1 MKQFSNIVYEEI
13 GKVARITFNRPD
25 VRNALNLELLGEVIQ
40 VVEHLSTSD
49 KIRAL
54 IVTGTADVFSGG
66 ADVDY
71 LENDLCKQPPTE
83 IYKVLTEYYGK
94 AALSLRK
101 LPFPVIAAING
112 PAVGAAF
119 DFSLNCDFRVASKSA
134 SMGSIWVRISTIP
147 ALGGMFLLP
156 RIVGYG
162 RAAEMIFSGDI
173 ISADEA
179 YRIGLVNHVYEDS
192 ELQEKTLA
200 LATRLS
206 KKAPGAVKIAK
217 NGLNRGLDGTFSGE
231 VDYAVYMQ
239 SICLAMADCVEG
251 IRAFKEKRE
260 PKFIDK

>member
-1 MKQFSNIVYEEI
+1 MKFSNILFEEI
-13 GKVARITFNRPD
+13 DKVARITFNRPD
-25 VRNALNLELLGEVIQ
+25 VRNALNLELLGEMIQ
-40 VVEHLSTSD
+40 VVEYLSKND

-54 IVTGTADVFSGG
+54 IITGTADIFSGG

-71 LENDLCKQPPTE
+71 LESDLCKQPTTE

-101 LPFPVIAAING
+101 LPFPVIAAYNG

-119 DFSLNCDFRVASKSA
+119 DLSLNCDFRVAAKSA

-162 RAAEMIFSGDI
+162 RAAEMIYSGDI

-179 YRIGLVNHVYEDS
+179 HRIGLVNHVYEDS
-192 ELQEKTLA
+192 QLQEKTLA
-200 LATRLS
+200 LATRLA
-206 KKAPGAVKIAK
+206 KNAPGAIKIAK
-217 NGLNRGLDGTFSGE
+217 NGLNRGLDGTFAGE

-239 SICLAMADCVEG
+239 SICLRMEDCLEG
-251 IRAFKEKRE
+251 IRAFKEKRG
-260 PKFIDK
+260 PKFTGK

>member
-1 MKQFSNIVYEEI
+1 MKFSNIVFEEI

-25 VRNALNLELLGEVIQ
+25 VRNALNLELLGEMIQ
-40 VVEHLSTSD
+40 VVEYLSKSD

-54 IVTGTADVFSGG
+54 IITGTADIFSGG

-71 LENDLCKQPPTE
+71 LESDLCKQPTTE

-101 LPFPVIAAING
+101 LPFPVIAAYNG

-119 DFSLNCDFRVASKSA
+119 DLSLNCDFRVAAKSA

-162 RAAEMIFSGDI
+162 RAAEMIYSGDI

-179 YRIGLVNHVYEDS
+179 HRIGLVNHVYEDS
-192 ELQEKTLA
+192 KLQEKTLA
-200 LATRLS
+200 LATRLA
-206 KKAPGAVKIAK
+206 KNAPGAIKIAK
-217 NGLNRGLDGTFSGE
+217 NGLNGGLDGPFAGE

-239 SICLAMADCVEG
+239 SICLRMEDCLEG

>member
-1 MKQFSNIVYEEI
+1 MKKFTNIVYEEFD
-13 GKVARITFNRPD
+13 KVARITFNRPEK
-25 VRNALNLELLGEVIQ
+25 RNALNLDLLSEVIE
-40 VVEHLSTSD
+40 VVEYLQTND
-49 KIRAL
+49 NIRAL
-54 IVTGTADVFSGG
+54 IVTGAANVFAGG

-71 LENDLCKQPPTE
+71 LKNVLCKQPVTE

-179 YRIGLVNHVYEDS
+179 YRIGLVNHVYEDN
-192 ELQEKTLA
+192 ELQEKALA

-206 KKAPGAVKIAK
+206 NNAPAAVKIAK

-239 SICLAMADCVEG
+239 GICMAMQDCTEG
-251 IRAFKEKRE
+251 ITAFKEKRA
-260 PKFIDK
+260 PKFTNK

>member
-1 MKQFSNIVYEEI
+1 MKKFSNIIYEEI
-13 GKVARITFNRPD
+13 DKVARITFNRPE
-25 VRNALNLELLGEVIQ
+25 VRNALNLELLGEVIE
-40 VVEHLSTSD
+40 VVEHLQKTD

-54 IVTGTADVFSGG
+54 IVTGTNGVFAGG

-71 LENDLCKQPPTE
+71 LKNDLCRQPVTT
-83 IYKVLTEYYGK
+83 IYSVLSEYYGK

-134 SMGSIWVRISTIP
+134 SMGSIWVRINTIP

-179 YRIGLVNHVYEDS
+179 YRIGLVNHVYDDKEFQD
-192 ELQEKTLA
+192 KTLE
-200 LATRLS
+200 LATKLA
-206 KKAPGAVKIAK
+206 KKAPAAIKIAK

-239 SICLAMADCVEG
+239 SICMAMQDCIEG
-251 IRAFKEKRE
+251 ITAFKEKRE
-260 PKFIDK
+260 PKFTGK

>member
-1 MKQFSNIVYEEI
+1 MKKFSNIIYEEI

-25 VRNALNLELLGEVIQ
+25 VKNALNLELLGEVIE
-40 VVEHLSTSD
+40 VVESLVKND

-54 IVTGTADVFSGG
+54 IITGTQGVYSGG

-71 LENDLCKQPPTE
+71 LENDLCKQSATD
-83 IYKVLTEYYGK
+83 IYKVLIEYYGR
-94 AALSLRK
+94 AALTLRK
-101 LPFPVIAAING
+101 LPFPVIAAYNG

-119 DFSLNCDFRVASKSA
+119 DMSLNCDIRVAGKSA

-156 RIVGYG
+156 RIVGPG

-200 LATRLS
+200 LATRLADR
-206 KKAPGAVKIAK
+206 APGAVTIAK
-217 NGLNRGLDGTFSGE
+217 NGLNRGLDGTFMGE

-239 SICLAMADCVEG
+239 SICMTMQDCLEG
-251 IRAFKEKRE
+251 IRAFKEKRK
-260 PKFIDK
+260 PKFTGK

>member
-1 MKQFSNIVYEEI
+1 MKFSNIVFEEI
-13 GKVARITFNRPD
+13 DKVARITFNRLD
-25 VRNALNLELLGEVIQ
+25 VRNALNLELLGEMIQ
-40 VVEHLSTSD
+40 VVEYLSKND

-54 IVTGTADVFSGG
+54 IITGTADVFSGG

-71 LENDLCKQPPTE
+71 LENDLCKQPTTE

-101 LPFPVIAAING
+101 LPFPVIAAYNG

-119 DFSLNCDFRVASKSA
+119 DLSLNCDFRVAAKSA

-192 ELQEKTLA
+192 QLQEKTLA
-200 LATRLS
+200 LATRLA
-206 KKAPGAVKIAK
+206 KKAPGAIKIAK
-217 NGLNRGLDGTFSGE
+217 NGLNRGLDGTFAGE

-239 SICLAMADCVEG
+239 SICLRMEDCLEG

-260 PKFIDK
+260 PKFTGS

>member
-1 MKQFSNIVYEEI
+1 MKFSNIVFEEI
-13 GKVARITFNRPD
+13 DKVARITFNRLD
-25 VRNALNLELLGEVIQ
+25 VRNALNLELLGEMIQ
-40 VVEHLSTSD
+40 VVEYLSKND

-54 IVTGTADVFSGG
+54 IVTGSGDVFSGG

-71 LENDLCKQPPTE
+71 LESDLCKQPTTE

-101 LPFPVIAAING
+101 LPFPVLAAYNG

-119 DFSLNCDFRVASKSA
+119 DLSLNCDFRVAAKSA
-134 SMGSIWVRISTIP
+134 TMASTWVRISTIP

-173 ISADEA
+173 ISAEEA
-179 YRIGLVNHVYEDS
+179 HRIGLVNHVYEDDQLQRKAL
-192 ELQEKTLA
+192 ELANRLA
-200 LATRLS
+200 R
-206 KKAPGAVKIAK
+206 KAPGAIKIAK

-231 VDYAVYMQ
+231 VDYAVTMQ
-239 SICLAMADCVEG
+239 SICLRMEDCLEG

-260 PKFIDK
+260 PKFIGK

>member
-1 MKQFSNIVYEEI
+1 MNYSNIIFEEI
-13 GKVARITFNRPD
+13 DSVARITFDRPD
-25 VRNALNLELLGEVIQ
+25 VRNALNLELLGEVIE
-40 VVEHLSTSD
+40 VVEYLSTSD
-49 KIRAL
+49 KVRAL
-54 IVTGTADVFSGG
+54 IITGAGDIFSGG
-66 ADVDY
+66 ADLDY
-71 LENDLCKQPPTE
+71 LENDLCKRPSIE
-83 IYKVLTEYYGK
+83 IYKILTEYYGK

-101 LPFPVIAAING
+101 LPFPVIAAYNG

-119 DFSLNCDFRVASKSA
+119 DLSLNCDFRVAAKSA

-179 YRIGLVNHVYEDS
+179 YRIGLVNHLYEDNQL
-192 ELQEKTLA
+192 EEKTLA
-200 LATRLS
+200 LATRLA
-206 KKAPGAVKIAK
+206 KKAPGAITIAK

-239 SICLAMADCVEG
+239 SICLRMEDCAEG
-251 IRAFKEKRE
+251 IRAFKANRE
-260 PKFIDK
+260 PKFTGK

>member
-1 MKQFSNIVYEEI
+1 MKFSNIVFEEI
-13 GKVARITFNRPD
+13 DKVARIIFNRLD
-25 VRNALNLELLGEVIQ
+25 VRNALNLELLGEMIQ
-40 VVEHLSTSD
+40 VVEYLSKND

-54 IVTGTADVFSGG
+54 IITGTADVFSGG

-71 LENDLCKQPPTE
+71 LENDLCKQPTTE

-119 DFSLNCDFRVASKSA
+119 DLSLNCDFRVAAKSA
-134 SMGSIWVRISTIP
+134 TMGSIWVRISTIP

-173 ISADEA
+173 ISAEEA

-192 ELQEKTLA
+192 QLQEQALA

-217 NGLNRGLDGTFSGE
+217 NGLNRGLDGTFGGE

-239 SICLAMADCVEG
+239 SICLRMEDCLEG

-260 PKFIDK
+260 PKFIGK